1 MAQHYV
7 YRFYAELKDYEPK
20 IWRRFEINGEK
31 TMAELGYAL
40 MIMFEMQGSHLF
52 CIVDNMR
59 EEIIARTRGLYDKID
74 SQGGKVSDL
83 WNTLRNNRYELI
95 DEEMDYFGDDQ
106 PVEADGITL
115 NRAMGRI
122 GTEATMMYD
131 YGDGWEVALRLEECE
146 QQEISLSLL
155 PRVLEGEGF
164 GIIEDVGGTGGL
176 EQFAEAMKRGEGEDF
191 DEYCEWLGIEGFDM
205 DEFDI
210 EDMNF
215 RLKKLNRVYRDIYE
229 HHIEPTRQSL
239 KLLLRHYK
247 GKGPS
252 GY

>member
-1 MAQHYV
+1 M
-7 YRFYAELKDYEPK
+7 K
-20 IWRRFEINGEK
+20 
-31 TMAELGYAL
+31 
-40 MIMFEMQGSHLF
+40 
-52 CIVDNMR
+52 
-59 EEIIARTRGLYDKID
+59 
-74 SQGGKVSDL
+74 
-83 WNTLRNNRYELI
+83 
-95 DEEMDYFGDDQ
+95 
-106 PVEADGITL
+106 
-115 NRAMGRI
+115 
-122 GTEATMMYD
+122 
-131 YGDGWEVALRLEECE
+131 
-146 QQEISLSLL
+146 
-155 PRVLEGEGF
+155 PRHRD
-164 GIIEDVGGTGGL
+164 GIIEDVGDTDGL